1 MHQCRKTGTFTH
13 AGQRKI
19 HQPLYL
25 LKSSSAASST
35 KGLSQW
41 ATGRMGT
48 IARLN
53 PEAMKTYEESLKTY
67 WDNYSVLQTA
77 RNEGKE

>member
-1 MHQCRKTGTFTH
+1 MPENRYFYPCRAAKNTST
-13 AGQRKI
+13 
-19 HQPLYL
+19 PLPVL
-25 LKSSSAASST
+25 ALKSSSAASST